1 MTEDFPRMPL
11 PLAVMKPIS
20 RRRPN
25 ELSETIHLS
34 KKTQGDAPDKRR
46 VVSLIGLAANLHDPI
61 YDRAIGK
68 LSVILEEL
76 ESINA
81 TRTQPPR
88 GSRALGRYI
97 E

>member
-1 MTEDFPRMPL
+1 MSFQKQSTS
-11 PLAVMKPIS
+11 A
-20 RRRPN
+20 
-25 ELSETIHLS
+25 

-61 YDRAIGK
+61 YYRGIGK

-81 TRTQPPR
+81 TRTQQPR
-88 GSRALGRYI
+88 GSRALRRYI

>member
-1 MTEDFPRMPL
+1 MSFQKQSTSAR
-11 PLAVMKPIS
+11 
-20 RRRPN
+20 
-25 ELSETIHLS
+25 
-34 KKTQGDAPDKRR
+34 KTQGDVPDKRR

-61 YDRAIGK
+61 YHETIRK

-81 TRTQPPR
+81 THTQPPR
-88 GSRALGRYI
+88 GSRALRRYI

>member
-1 MTEDFPRMPL
+1 MSFQKQSTS
-11 PLAVMKPIS
+11 A
-20 RRRPN
+20 
-25 ELSETIHLS
+25 

>member
-1 MTEDFPRMPL
+1 MSFRKRSTS
-11 PLAVMKPIS
+11 A
-20 RRRPN
+20 
-25 ELSETIHLS
+25 
-34 KKTQGDAPDKRR
+34 KKTQGDAADKHR
-46 VVSLIGLAANLHDPI
+46 VVSLIGLAGTLQDPV
-61 YDRAIGK
+61 YHQAIGE

-76 ESINA
+76 RSINA

>member
-1 MTEDFPRMPL
+1 MSFQKQSFS
-11 PLAVMKPIS
+11 A
-20 RRRPN
+20 
-25 ELSETIHLS
+25 

-46 VVSLIGLAANLHDPI
+46 VVSLIGLTANLHNSI
-61 YDRAIGK
+61 YHRAIGK

-81 TRTQPPR
+81 KRKQPSR
-88 GSRALGRYI
+88 DSRALRRYI

>member
-1 MTEDFPRMPL
+1 MSFQKQSTS
-11 PLAVMKPIS
+11 A
-20 RRRPN
+20 
-25 ELSETIHLS
+25 

-46 VVSLIGLAANLHDPI
+46 VVSLIGLAANLYDPI
-61 YDRAIGK
+61 YHRAIGK

-88 GSRALGRYI
+88 GSRALRRYI

>member
-1 MTEDFPRMPL
+1 MSFQKQSTS
-11 PLAVMKPIS
+11 A
-20 RRRPN
+20 
-25 ELSETIHLS
+25 
-34 KKTQGDAPDKRR
+34 KKTQGDAPDKRH

-61 YDRAIGK
+61 YRRAIGK
-68 LSVILEEL
+68 SSVILEEL

-88 GSRALGRYI
+88 GSRALRRHII